1 MGGSATIVTNSIENE
16 FEEPSF
22 SFIAPDGTFWTLVG
36 LK

>member
-1 MGGSATIVTNSIENE
+1 MVTDVIENE
-16 FEEPSF
+16 FGEPSF